1 MNLKQELF
9 NLIHEAKYEDI
20 KQFSTSKL
28 ADKLGVKRNTVSHY
42 LNLLVSENKII
53 KIKTRPV
60 MFLDRENLK

>member
-9 NLIHEAKYEDI
+9 NLIHQAKYEDI

-53 KIKTRPV
+53 
-60 MFLDRENLK
+60 